1 MERMEHGER
10 MALENFPQELAA
22 KIREGKAAGL
32 SDEQLVDGI
41 INLGDVLARFVKPDS
56 PEEALLKEMWRMAT
70 PAEKRTMASLVL
82 RLGSKVVH

>member
-10 MALENFPQELAA
+10 MALENFPKELAA

-41 INLGDVLARFVKPDS
+41 INLGDVLAKFVKPDS

-70 PAEKRTMASLVL
+70 PAEKRTMAGLVL

>member
-10 MALENFPQELAA
+10 MALENFPKELAA

-41 INLGDVLARFVKPDS
+41 INLGDVLAKFVKPDS

>member
-10 MALENFPQELAA
+10 ITLENFPRELAA

-41 INLGDVLARFVKPDS
+41 INLGDVLAKFVKPDS